1 MTAAPHRSTKAGVE
15 TPATRVRHR
24 DPLASLVLRSTK
36 AGVETPATPAPPVP
50 KTPTCPPLNEGRG
63 RDPGDTGATGTQDPD
78 MSSAQRRPGSR
89 PRRHALPLVA
99 PVLADLAQR
108 RPGSRPRRHTV
119 SRWRRSAGSATL
131 NEGRGRDPGDTAVA
145 GIRVRPVGSAQRRPG
160 SRPRRHVNA
169 QAFAA
174 VVWTAQ
180 RRPGSRPRRHSTASI
195 RFTSPGPRST
205 KAGVETPA
213 TRLRHGGHR
222 ARCDRS
228 TKAGVETPA
237 TPTESRR
244 SAPIQKVAQRRP
256 GSRPRRHLI
265 GLPPVFKYD
274 LRAQRRPGSRPRR
287 HDAVRRPG
295 SAGMY
300 ARSTKAGVETPATP
314 VAVLPHVVCPSAAL
328 NEGRGRDPG
337 DTTRN
342 GGIIGFGGV
351 RSTKAGVETPATRSI
366 GPQPGSPR
374 HSLNEGRGR
383 DPGDTSSPAVG

>member
-1 MTAAPHRSTKAGVE
+1 
-15 TPATRVRHR
+15 
-24 DPLASLVLRSTK
+24 
-36 AGVETPATPAPPVP
+36 
-50 KTPTCPPLNEGRG
+50 
-63 RDPGDTGATGTQDPD
+63 

-383 DPGDTSSPAVG
+383 DPGDTRHTVAVAPRSTKDPGGSPAAWAQRRPGSRPRRHTPAGTSIVLVETSATRSTTGDPSAQRRPGSRPRRHPTRSGCQVSR